1 MSARAGSKNLAVSPV
16 SAESKAKRDVAEG
29 TPARSLLGD
38 NLGVVLALLAVYVI
52 WGSTYFAIRIAIM
65 PNEGLPPFLM
75 AGLRFLLAGL
85 ILFGYVKLRGGEW
98 PTLKQWGASAL
109 VGCLL
114 LLGGNGLVTFAEQWV
129 ASGLAAL
136 AVATVPIFAAL
147 FAGLWGKWPGRA
159 EWVGL
164 LLGIGGVA
172 LLNLEGNM
180 QAEPLAAMALLFA
193 TASWALGSVWSRY
206 LPLPRGM
213 MASAT
218 EMLGGGVALLLVGLV
233 SGERITRVPSLEPT
247 LAFVYLIVFGSIV
260 AFSAYS
266 YLLQKVR
273 PSLATSYAYVN
284 PVVAVALGVGLGG
297 ETVTMIGFVAMPIIL
312 LGVAIVVMAKRK

>member
-1 MSARAGSKNLAVSPV
+1 MSAIVGSENLAAVPAVTETKEAS
-16 SAESKAKRDVAEG
+16 RQREG
-29 TPARSLLGD
+29 SGSN

-52 WGSTYFAIRIAIM
+52 WGSTYFAIRIAIT
-65 PNEGLPPFLM
+65 PNEGFPPFLM
-75 AGLRFLLAGL
+75 AGVRFLLAGF
-85 ILFGYVKLRGGEW
+85 ILFTYVKLRGEEW

-136 AVATVPIFAAL
+136 AIATVPIFAAV
-147 FAGLWGKWPGRA
+147 FAGLWGRWPGKA
-159 EWVGL
+159 EWAGL

-193 TASWALGSVWSRY
+193 TASWALGSVWSQY
-206 LPLPRGM
+206 LPLPKGM

-218 EMLGGGVALLLVGLV
+218 EMLGGGMGLLLVGLV
-233 SGERITRVPSLEPT
+233 SGERMTRVPEAGPMV
-247 LAFVYLIVFGSIV
+247 AFVYLVVFGSIV

-297 ETVTMIGFVAMPIIL
+297 ETVTWIGLVAMPVIL
-312 LGVAIVVMAKRK
+312 LGVAIVVMGRKRKR